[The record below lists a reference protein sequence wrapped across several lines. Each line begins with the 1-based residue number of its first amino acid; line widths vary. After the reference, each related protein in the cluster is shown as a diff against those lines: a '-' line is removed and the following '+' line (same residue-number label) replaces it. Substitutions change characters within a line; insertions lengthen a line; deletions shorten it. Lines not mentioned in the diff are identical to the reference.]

1 MRYRLVAGVDDQ
13 TIAKAIESLLKA
25 EEGDGLVNQMIELP
39 FWESYLRKNWPGE
52 METNKQLHM
61 EKLDVLEALKS
72 AQRDWAQSTDSL
84 PAERAL
90 RRRTLS
96 DLAKRLPIA
105 EQEVF
110 TGMEMSTET
119 YDRLLRD
126 IGYQE
131 KELRRQLTREAMSRA
146 GI

>member
-1 MRYRLVAGVDDQ
+1 
-13 TIAKAIESLLKA
+13 
-25 EEGDGLVNQMIELP
+25 
-39 FWESYLRKNWPGE
+39 
-52 METNKQLHM
+52 
-61 EKLDVLEALKS
+61 
-72 AQRDWAQSTDSL
+72 
-84 PAERAL
+84 L